1 MRSNQIR
8 HRSTPSRTPGAFATG
23 AIEPLGGTH
32 AGPGRPL
39 DRHGL
44 PHAGGGGNRPATAA
58 DRRGGWLAFW
68 NGPRPIYV
76 SERHRRVHYA
86 KVADD
91 ILEVLPRPRPRVL
104 DFGCGAALDAGR
116 VARACERLYLCEAA
130 ETWRA
135 ELAARFRGHP
145 GIEVIDPDG
154 MDALPD
160 GSLDLVVVNSV
171 LQYVPRAEVLAL
183 LRRFR
188 AKLAPQGLLVLA
200 DLLPERSSAL
210 ADAVSLLRVALRH
223 GFFPAAL
230 AGLLRL
236 LVSDY
241 RRLRRE
247 VGLTVF
253 PPGEIA
259 RLLAEA
265 GFEAGRRAV
274 NFGFN
279 QRRTTWLARR
289 SAPVGLERPVAVAE
303 EGPDH
308 HEPGRDDL
316 GQEIV
321 QLQGT
326 GEQRHEGTGQQEPDE
341 RHDHEP
347 RHGDLVSAVAG
358 EGPVAVEPV
367 GDRPAHE
374 EAEHS
379 RQHRARAA

>member
-1 MRSNQIR
+1 MRSNQMR
-8 HRSTPSRTPGAFATG
+8 HRSTPGRVSAAFAIG
-23 AIEPLGGTH
+23 PSDPH
-32 AGPGRPL
+32 AGPGRPF
-39 DRHGL
+39 DRHG
-44 PHAGGGGNRPATAA
+44 PCHAGGGGDRHGTAA
-58 DRRGGWLAFW
+58 DRGGGWLAFW

-91 ILEVLPRPRPRVL
+91 ILEVLPRPWPRVL

-116 VARACERLYLCEAA
+116 VAAACERLYLCEAA

-135 ELAARFRGHP
+135 ELAERFRGHP
-145 GIEVIDPDG
+145 GIEVIDPAG
-154 MDALPD
+154 MDALPEA
-160 GSLDLVVVNSV
+160 SLDLVVVNSV
-171 LQYVPRAEVLAL
+171 LQYVPRAEVPAL

-210 ADAVSLLRVALRH
+210 ADAVSLLRVALWH
-223 GFFPAAL
+223 GFLPAAL
-230 AGLLRL
+230 VGLLRI

-265 GFEAGRRAV
+265 GFTAERRAV

-279 QRRTTWLARR
+279 QRRSTWLARR

-303 EGPDH
+303 ERPDH
-308 HEPGRDDL
+308 DEPGRDDL

-321 QLQGT
+321 ELQGT
-326 GEQRHEGTGQQEPDE
+326 REQRHEGTGQEKPDE
-341 RHDHEP
+341 GHDHEA
-347 RHGDLVSAVAG
+347 RHGGLVGAVAG
-358 EGPVAVEPV
+358 EGPGAVQPV
-367 GDRPAHE
+367 GDRAAHE
-374 EAEHS
+374 EAEHG

>member
-1 MRSNQIR
+1 MNHHR
-8 HRSTPSRTPGAFATG
+8 HA
-23 AIEPLGGTH
+23 
-32 AGPGRPL
+32 
-39 DRHGL
+39 
-44 PHAGGGGNRPATAA
+44 
-58 DRRGGWLAFW
+58 GGWLAFW

-91 ILEVLPRPRPRVL
+91 ILEVLPRPQARVL

-116 VARACERLYLCEAA
+116 VAAACERLYLCEAA

-135 ELAARFRGHP
+135 ELAERFRGHP
-145 GIEVIDPDG
+145 RIEVIDSDG

-160 GSLDLVVVNSV
+160 GSLDLIVVNSV
-171 LQYVPRAEVLAL
+171 LQYVPREEVPAL

-188 AKLAPQGLLVLA
+188 AKLEPQGLLVLA

-210 ADAVSLLRVALRH
+210 ADAVSLLRVGLRH
-223 GFFPAAL
+223 GFLPAAL
-230 AGLLRL
+230 AGLLRI
-236 LVSDY
+236 VMSDY

-253 PPGEIA
+253 PPHELES
-259 RLLAEA
+259 LLAEA
-265 GFEAGRRAV
+265 GLEARRRAV

-279 QRRTTWLARR
+279 QRRATYLVRR

-303 EGPDH
+303 KGPDH

-316 GQEIV
+316 REQIV
-321 QLQGT
+321 QLQGA
-326 GEQRHEGTGQQEPDE
+326 GEQRHEGTGQKKTDE
-341 RHDHEP
+341 RHEHEA
-347 RHGDLVSAVAG
+347 RHGGLVGAVAG
-358 EGPVAVEPV
+358 EGPAAVERV
-367 GDRPAHE
+367 GDRAADE
-374 EAEHS
+374 EAEHG